1 MIDKVYEIL
10 VDKGIEL
17 PTQGE
22 DFNLAE
28 YLQDSLEFV
37 AAMVEIEDNLGIEIS
52 DEIFGYESMVSFHTF
67 CRLLEREV
75 LMLE

>member
-1 MIDKVYEIL
+1 MIDKVYGIL
-10 VDKGIEL
+10 VEMGIEL
-17 PTQGE
+17 PEKGE

-37 AAMVEIEDNLGIEIS
+37 SAMVEIEDALGIEIS
-52 DEIFGYESMVSFHTF
+52 DETFGYESIVSFRTF

-75 LMLE
+75 PMSE